1 VLLRAAME
9 RRWRTWLGL
18 GALLIT
24 SKQADWDAL
33 IARVRL
39 VVESHAVLAEEASRE
54 RFDVSSRS

>member
-1 VLLRAAME
+1 ME